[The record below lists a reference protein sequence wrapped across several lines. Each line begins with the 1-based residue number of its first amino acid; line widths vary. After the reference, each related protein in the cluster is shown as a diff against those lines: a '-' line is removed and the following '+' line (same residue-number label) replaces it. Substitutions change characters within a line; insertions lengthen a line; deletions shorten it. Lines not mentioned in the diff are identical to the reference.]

1 MNGGD
6 RLEVEVFFTNEYIT
20 LESQDSDVKI
30 IVEQEGFSFNDFSE
44 VLKACPRVTVTN
56 FVLLKNALLGLSNR
70 PVVIGT
76 LKDEIEITVSKD
88 RLEAYAIINMNNE
101 EFSKKTKQEY
111 LDDVLAQANNSGIV
125 YGLEWE
131 DIMERIGN
139 NVKIRIARGRIPE
152 NGKDASITMYTIKS
166 QKPVL
171 SEEDSVNYYELD
183 LINKV
188 SAGDWL
194 GERIEPN
201 EGVPGITV
209 YGEIIPAL
217 KGANK
222 ELKYDQTSIYEQCN
236 NEEGITT
243 LYAKITGAVIYEED
257 IISISKTLII
267 ENSVSYHTGSI
278 DFDGFV
284 EIKDT
289 IEDKFSVRAK
299 RDIQVLGDLGIGAV
313 NTVES
318 INGNIYIRGGIA
330 GRDQAKIICN
340 GNLYTKFAA
349 NCTIEC
355 SGTVNIG
362 YYAINCKINAKEV
375 VFEASKSKV
384 VGGTTEAH
392 MRIEVGEIGSAMGTK
407 TKTIVKGFKRSELK
421 KQYDLLE
428 DSLVKVKE
436 KITNVKRK
444 LSIYA
449 ISQELSIENK
459 KIYEILIEEIDKY
472 NRSLKILNSE
482 ITKCHSY
489 FKIKGEGEI
498 IAKKRVFSNV
508 LIQISDEKL
517 LLIDSVNY
525 PMKYYLINYEIKC
538 E

>member
-1 MNGGD
+1 M
-6 RLEVEVFFTNEYIT
+6 EVEVFFTNEYIT